1 MDFYREGEP
10 GLMGLKLAL
19 DLRKIEASQ
28 HFAGNENFSQYD
40 LIEQMTES
48 LVGIIESKQNSQL
61 PAIEEEE

>member
-1 MDFYREGEP
+1 
-10 GLMGLKLAL
+10 MGLKLAL